1 MNITLLIV
9 LALLSLMPNL
19 SKYPFK
25 GEESL
30 RTIVA
35 FEMWYSKSYFQP
47 TFLGEPYFNKPP
59 LFNWLIIAYSHTFPW
74 SEITGRAVS
83 LTFLFLTTLAVG
95 LFSYN
100 LFKKVNLSLLSSLI
114 FLTFGNVLFFYG
126 YLAEI
131 DITFTFFVF
140 GGMIS
145 LYLWQRGAFSWAILS
160 GIIFGLSALL
170 KGLPAYAFLT
180 FSLFAFAIYNW
191 NLKALLNKGTAL
203 IYLISLVIPLLWLL
217 QTPEPLEYLKNLWR
231 ESFSRV
237 EGDFS
242 RLKHMLIYPLI
253 NFKDLL
259 PWSLIF
265 FLSLYSLRR
274 ELNIPSEI
282 KLLFLLFFINYI
294 PYWISNAAG
303 RYILPLYP
311 ILALLFSY
319 YIHQAMKKE
328 AIKRLVLGLLI
339 TTIALRFV
347 YGFVFFSYEENRPNS
362 RKGIAKDMA
371 TLIDLR
377 KGIARECPEEK
388 SICLYLGIWKG
399 EPLKRLS
406 KNPTADYIISCNKSL
421 GKVIKEYD
429 LKNRKVYLEAS
440 SGGLNY

>member
-1 MNITLLIV
+1 
-9 LALLSLMPNL
+9 
-19 SKYPFK
+19 
-25 GEESL
+25 
-30 RTIVA
+30 
-35 FEMWYSKSYFQP
+35 
-47 TFLGEPYFNKPP
+47 
-59 LFNWLIIAYSHTFPW
+59 
-74 SEITGRAVS
+74 
-83 LTFLFLTTLAVG
+83 
-95 LFSYN
+95 
-100 LFKKVNLSLLSSLI
+100 
-114 FLTFGNVLFFYG
+114 
-126 YLAEI
+126 
-131 DITFTFFVF
+131 
-140 GGMIS
+140 MIS

-377 KGIARECPEEK
+377 KGIACECPEEK